1 MAIFPRLVYDVADNQ
16 YLGKAGLELVN
27 RLIEWYRFYDGRHWV
42 DESGSEVTPADLKQ
56 AQGLDYFP
64 TMIRANLVA
73 WFVDRLAAFM
83 FERPIALACHAE
95 QVDDITVTANGYQP
109 SSKQQAANAIAAA
122 REKLLY
128 RIIKQNLLHEKL
140 LRAATDYHIGG
151 SICAKLHYD
160 QIRGLRIIWRPRL
173 EFWPVF
179 NADDVDV
186 LEKIHF
192 TGFIDKETI
201 WKQTYWMQDDSCWIE
216 EAHYTIDLKLKKWI
230 VEPVNLEIPF
240 IPVEIFTRGGLTGE
254 TEGRSLVDILQ
265 ELNMEIERKL
275 SDSSDSLRFGM
286 FAIKV
291 ILGASLPTKEEVQA
305 GEARPLEIAPNA
317 VWELSGSG
325 DEKGDVKSLE
335 HEFQYREILKD
346 HLETVLSLM
355 HTLADVPNISL
366 DKVKGM
372 GQLSGFAIKLLYGSI
387 ISATNRNMIIWGPRL
402 ERLFGKAL
410 YMLNKYD
417 SRRHYGAE
425 LLRLADLTNITLNNL
440 DGLVGVKTQMPI
452 PENETELIDREMKKI
467 AGLLESLKGAM
478 DNLGVENPEAKLAEI
493 LFEKASVSEALGGI
507 PDILE
512 ISGKGAEDGDKG
524 GSVDE

>member
-1 MAIFPRLVYDVADNQ
+1 
-16 YLGKAGLELVN
+16 
-27 RLIEWYRFYDGRHWV
+27 
-42 DESGSEVTPADLKQ
+42 
-56 AQGLDYFP
+56 
-64 TMIRANLVA
+64 
-73 WFVDRLAAFM
+73 
-83 FERPIALACHAE
+83 
-95 QVDDITVTANGYQP
+95 
-109 SSKQQAANAIAAA
+109 
-122 REKLLY
+122 
-128 RIIKQNLLHEKL
+128 
-140 LRAATDYHIGG
+140 
-151 SICAKLHYD
+151 
-160 QIRGLRIIWRPRL
+160 
-173 EFWPVF
+173 
-179 NADDVDV
+179 
-186 LEKIHF
+186 
-192 TGFIDKETI
+192 
-201 WKQTYWMQDDSCWIE
+201 
-216 EAHYTIDLKLKKWI
+216 
-230 VEPVNLEIPF
+230 
-240 IPVEIFTRGGLTGE
+240 
-254 TEGRSLVDILQ
+254 
-265 ELNMEIERKL
+265 
-275 SDSSDSLRFGM
+275 
-286 FAIKV
+286 
-291 ILGASLPTKEEVQA
+291 
-305 GEARPLEIAPNA
+305 
-317 VWELSGSG
+317 
-325 DEKGDVKSLE
+325 
-335 HEFQYREILKD
+335 
-346 HLETVLSLM
+346 
-355 HTLADVPNISL
+355 VPNISL